1 MEKQGAL
8 ENLKILSVVIISL
21 TLFFLPILFLVNAT
35 DFFTIPKQL
44 LIIGS
49 VVILL
54 VVWGVKILIERKIV
68 LTVHSLNLP
77 VLTFAV
83 VLIVSTLLSRNRYDS
98 LIQAVP
104 VVFAILFFFL
114 IVNTIRDKRSF
125 SFVLASLVLGAAASS
140 FITIAYFTNFYFLP
154 IPEIKNQFF
163 NTYGSPIQHLIYLI
177 PILIF
182 SVFYIAKAVNFPKIM
197 ISQVI
202 KTDVGFFIQLVAALA
217 CLAGVSL
224 ITYQLIFL
232 PNKPIV
238 LPYIYGFQTA
248 LASISQDSSRFILSL
263 IFGSGYGTFL
273 VDFTRFKLPAFNLT
287 NVWNLN
293 FGFSSSYF
301 LELIA
306 TTGLAG
312 AISFIAIIFSLL
324 KLRSTK
330 NPFFIPVIVMC
341 ILSIILPL
349 SYVSVVLL
357 FVLLAIYV
365 SYLNVSEDRRVSDMT
380 LATVLTKNGMFS
392 FEATPEGKQESRSES
407 PILPGIVFILVI
419 LISGFAGFY
428 TYKFAMSDFA
438 FAESFKQ
445 ARQNNGQKT
454 YQLQAQAISDFPQRA
469 DYHRVFSQINLAVA
483 NSLSQGVQ
491 PGSSP
496 SAQVQ
501 QNIVSLLQQSIN
513 SARNAVIISPLNS
526 VHWQNLAQIYR
537 ALINVGQ
544 NAEQFALS
552 SMNQAIAL
560 DPFNPQLYIQLGG
573 IYYQLGNFDAAQ
585 NQFQVAINLKRDF
598 ANAYYN
604 LGHAL
609 EQKGDFTNALATY
622 RTVKQ
627 LSQGN
632 QTNLDIINAKIEAL
646 EAKIGK
652 TTINEQQVQAG
663 SDQTPLE
670 ISTPSANLPPQKPP
684 ILISPP
690 PERESA
696 ASPSGQ

>member
-1 MEKQGAL
+1 MEKQGTL
-8 ENLKILSVVIISL
+8 ENLRTLSVVIISL
-21 TLFFLPILFLVNAT
+21 TLFFLPILFFVNAT

-54 VVWGVKILIERKIV
+54 VLWGVNILIDRKIV
-68 LTVHSLNLP
+68 LTIHSLNLP
-77 VLTFAV
+77 VLAFAA
-83 VLIVSTLLSRNRYDS
+83 VLIVSSILSRNRYDS
-98 LIQAVP
+98 LIQTVP

-125 SFVLASLVLGAAASS
+125 SFMLAGLVLGAAASS
-140 FITIAYFTNFYFLP
+140 LITLAYFANFYFLP
-154 IPEIKNQFF
+154 IPEIKNQLF

-182 SVFYIAKAVNFPKIM
+182 SVIYIAKAVNFPNIR
-197 ISQVI
+197 ISQVN
-202 KTDVGFFIQLVAALA
+202 KTDAGFFIQLVAAIA
-217 CLAGVSL
+217 TLAGVSL
-224 ITYQLIFL
+224 IAYQLIFL
-232 PNKPIV
+232 PNKPVV

-248 LASISQDSSRFILSL
+248 LASISQDSTRFILSL

-287 NVWNLN
+287 NIWNLN

-306 TTGLAG
+306 TTGLLG

-324 KLRSTK
+324 KLRSTI

-341 ILSIILPL
+341 LLSIILPL
-349 SYVSVVLL
+349 SYVSIVLF

-365 SYLNVSEDRRVSDMT
+365 SYLNVNEDRRVTDMT
-380 LATVLTKNGMFS
+380 LATILTKSGMFS
-392 FEATPEGKQESRSES
+392 FEATAEGKREGRYES
-407 PILPGIVFILVI
+407 PILPGIVFILII
-419 LISGFAGFY
+419 LFAGFIGFY
-428 TYKFAMSDFA
+428 TYKFAISDFA

-445 ARQNNGQKT
+445 ARQNNGQRT

-469 DYHRVFSQINLAVA
+469 DYHRVFSQINLALA
-483 NSLSQGVQ
+483 NSLSQGLQ
-491 PGSSP
+491 PGASP

-513 SARNAVIISPLNS
+513 SARNAVILSPLNS
-526 VHWQNLAQIYR
+526 IHWQNLAQVYR

-544 NAEQFALS
+544 NAEQFAIS

-560 DPFNPQLYIQLGG
+560 DPYNPQLYIQLGG
-573 IYYQLGNFDAAQ
+573 IYYQVGNFDAAQ

-604 LGHAL
+604 LGNAL
-609 EQKGDFTNALATY
+609 EEKGDLANALETY
-622 RTVKQ
+622 KTVRQ

-632 QTNLDIINAKIEAL
+632 QVNLDIINPKIEAL
-646 EAKIGK
+646 EEKIGR
-652 TTINEQQVQAG
+652 TTPSEQQVEPG
-663 SDQTPLE
+663 GDQTPLE
-670 ISTPSANLPPQKPP
+670 ISTPSANLPPQEPP

-690 PERESA
+690 PEEEEATKSA
-696 ASPSGQ
+696 Q